1 MRKHTPG
8 PWEMLLSDNATPFI
22 LHGKDAHLYDID
34 DLDRLVCVM
43 PAEIMKDFNSFA
55 NARLIAAAPDLL
67 EACKKLITGWQSD
80 TDTLQVAIDA
90 ARAAIAKA
98 EGGVKQ

>member
-8 PWEMLLSDNATPFI
+8 PWRQNLYLGGAYAIDHIAPNGDI
-22 LHGKDAHLYDID
+22 LARVAVVDGLMESK
-34 DLDRLVCVM
+34 
-43 PAEIMKDFNSFA
+43 A
-55 NARLIAAAPDLL
+55 NALLIAAAPDLL

-98 EGGVKQ
+98 EGEVMP